1 MSFLSA
7 RSTPPPIPQCRR
19 PQNSSK
25 VIRIHIFIQ
34 ATHVAPPPHLH
45 RRRHLLP
52 AFLNAAL
59 PASQFVKTSQTHQQA
74 PTPFPTPLSP
84 TTARRA
90 TTPGRLAT
98 PHTPLAQQGP
108 ASFPT
113 PTPLQ
118 PQGVQQRPP
127 ARPHPT
133 PLSHGHDA
141 IPHPRALTTARCA
154 TMPA

>member
-1 MSFLSA
+1 MSILHVHFDFSNIF
-7 RSTPPPIPQCRR
+7 SIPNR
-19 PQNSSK
+19 
-25 VIRIHIFIQ
+25 
-34 ATHVAPPPHLH
+34 
-45 RRRHLLP
+45 
-52 AFLNAAL
+52 
-59 PASQFVKTSQTHQQA
+59 A

-118 PQGVQQRPP
+118 PQGVQ
-127 ARPHPT
+127 
-133 PLSHGHDA
+133 
-141 IPHPRALTTARCA
+141 
-154 TMPA
+154 